1 VKSESMR
8 VRISQLAAFRA
19 LTKFARVPG
28 PALLRTL
35 LLLDV
40 VHATCYATSS
50 YVIHLTGAP
59 SFGEA
64 QPFKKAS
71 ARLIPPS
78 LPRYKAKRLR

>member
-1 VKSESMR
+1 MR

-28 PALLRTL
+28 PALRTL
-35 LLLDV
+35 LLLNV